1 MLAPRL
7 QNAAR
12 FLAILAIFAGVV
24 PTASAC
30 CCFTASPQLLSCAKE
45 THSCCAPKASHSA
58 NQQKEAKQKAA
69 KQVAACCHGNN
80 AASCS
85 CGSGDSSCGS
95 GCWCDLCGPEQPQN
109 PVVPSPATSQRS
121 VDVDTALSVPIEFP
135 VSAANIALAFCLTPD
150 AALHRQPPS
159 KQVLFGVWLN

>member
-12 FLAILAIFAGVV
+12 VLAILAIFAGVV

-30 CCFTASPQLLSCAKE
+30 CCFAASPQLLSCAKE

-58 NQQKEAKQKAA
+58 NQ
-69 KQVAACCHGNN
+69 VATCCHGNN

-85 CGSGDSSCGS
+85 CGNGDSSCGL
-95 GCWCDLCGPEQPQN
+95 GCWCDSCGPEQPQN

-121 VDVDTALSVPIEFP
+121 VDVDTALSVPIDIP
-135 VSAANIALAFCLTPD
+135 VSAVHSALAFCLTPD

-159 KQVLFGVWLN
+159 LQVLFGVWRN